1 MLDWTDRFYRYFARL
16 ISRHTWLTTEMVASA
31 ALLHGDRE
39 RLLAFDPSELPL
51 ALQLGGSDP
60 GELARCARLGE
71 ARGYSEIN
79 LNVGCPSERVQ
90 SGAFGACLMAE
101 PVLVADCLKA
111 MRDAVSVPVTV
122 KHRTGIDHVED
133 YAFLR
138 DFVGEVHRRSGC
150 EVFIV
155 HARNAILKGL
165 SPKQNREIPP
175 LKYPYVYRL
184 KREFPQLEIMINGGI
199 GDWASIE
206 HQLGY
211 VDGVMIGREAYHNP
225 WILAEADR
233 RLFDD
238 DHPLPQRRDV
248 VDAIL
253 PFLQAQVGEGVPLRH
268 MTRHL
273 LGLYQGMPGAR
284 LWRRTLSDAAVL
296 GANDPAVVL
305 RAADQVEACR
315 RRAA

>member
-16 ISRHTWLTTEMVASA
+16 ISQHTWLTTEMVTTG

-39 RLLAFDPSELPL
+39 RFLAFDPSELPL

-60 GELARCARLGE
+60 DALARCARLAE
-71 ARGYSEIN
+71 ARGFSEVN

-101 PVLVADCLKA
+101 PLLVGQCLAA
-111 MRDAVSVPVTV
+111 MRDAVSLPVTV
-122 KHRTGIDHVED
+122 KHRIGIDRVED

-138 DFVGEVHRRSGC
+138 DFVGEVHRRSAC
-150 EVFIV
+150 TVFIV

-175 LKYPYVYRL
+175 LKYPYVHRL
-184 KREFPQLEIMINGGI
+184 KRDFPQLEILINGGI
-199 GDWASIE
+199 RDWPSIE
-206 HQLGY
+206 SQLDH
-211 VDGVMIGREAYHNP
+211 VDGVMIGREAYQNP

-233 RLFDD
+233 RLFGDA
-238 DHPLPQRRDV
+238 HPLPRRRDV
-248 VDAIL
+248 IDAMQ
-253 PFLQAQVGEGVPLRH
+253 PFLRRQIDDGVPLKH

-284 LWRRTLSDAAVL
+284 RWRRTLSDPVMMRD
-296 GANDPAVVL
+296 NDPGVVL
-305 RAADQVEACR
+305 RLADEIEESR